1 MSYPLGANP
10 TMIKRLRHDR
20 PDRLRLKATYGL
32 ETALLLGLAC
42 LGLFAHRPDR
52 PGAGLM
58 LVVGLLLL
66 ALAGASLWG
75 LRASGV
81 PPQKHQGGGP
91 GEPPP

>member
-1 MSYPLGANP
+1 MPYPPGAIP
-10 TMIKRLRHDR
+10 IMIKRLRLDR
-20 PDRLRLKATYGL
+20 PDRLRLKAAYGL

-42 LGLFAHRPDR
+42 VGLFAHRPDR
-52 PGAGLM
+52 PGAALL

-75 LRASGV
+75 LPES